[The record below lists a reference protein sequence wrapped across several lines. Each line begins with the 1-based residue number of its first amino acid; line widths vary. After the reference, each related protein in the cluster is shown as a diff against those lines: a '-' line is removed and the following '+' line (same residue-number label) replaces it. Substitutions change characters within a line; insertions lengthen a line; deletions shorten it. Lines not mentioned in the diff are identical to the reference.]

1 MTIFKKILT
10 TALMLICLAV
20 TAFAVIEHLTDYY
33 DKGMEF
39 TVNDTLPNGEGKKAR
54 VILLAGQS
62 NACGCSRDEYLKQN
76 VSEEKY
82 AEYQNGYDNV
92 YINYSVTNYE
102 QSGEFVKCGANQGE
116 PGGYFGP
123 ELGMAEKL
131 NELYPDETFFIV
143 KFAWGG
149 SNLHEQWRSQS
160 SFGKSGELYR
170 NFISFVHTSM
180 DYLISKNY
188 DVNTID
194 RCSENGKCEAGTPF
208 AIKVNDTDVYKFYVI
223 SDDGNA
229 VTLIMNQNL
238 YEEGNIN
245 PNIEWINEADY
256 ATENNK
262 DEVPDT
268 CSYTSCNDEG
278 PITALNALDARTAN
292 WDYITAKDYTY
303 SGLGADGTTKKY
315 TNITRKMRVRMI
327 TSLEVNALKTN
338 NNGTMPTWL
347 YENLYSTGDTNTYG
361 YWTSTARSSTSYHA
375 GHVNTD
381 GYLYSNTVS
390 ASGNES
396 IRTVKEIF
404 I

>member
-1 MTIFKKILT
+1 MKKNKAFTLIELIAVITLLALIVLVTVPVIINTLSNTEQKEYEDFKKLVTNAAELYVERNRNFYPELNEVGGAIDITADILVNEGY
-10 TALMLICLAV
+10 LKNDLENPVDNEHVSNYKIV
-20 TAFAVIEHLTDYY
+20 AF
-33 DKGMEF
+33 
-39 TVNDTLPNGEGKKAR
+39 VND
-54 VILLAGQS
+54 
-62 NACGCSRDEYLKQN
+62 
-76 VSEEKY
+76 EEI
-82 AEYQNGYDNV
+82 
-92 YINYSVTNYE
+92 INYEIYKRN
-102 QSGEFVKCGANQGE
+102 
-116 PGGYFGP
+116 
-123 ELGMAEKL
+123 
-131 NELYPDETFFIV
+131 
-143 KFAWGG
+143 
-149 SNLHEQWRSQS
+149 NLVD
-160 SFGKSGELYR
+160 LA
-170 NFISFVHTSM
+170 T
-180 DYLISKNY
+180 ISKNY

-381 GYLYSNTVS
+381 GYLYSNVVS
-390 ASGNES
+390 DSGNDGVRPV
-396 IRTVKEIF
+396 IEIF
-404 I
+404 R

>member
-188 DVNTID
+188 DVKIEGLCWMQGESDATTERHAKRYERLSKDFVKDIRSRLSDYAASDGIAFIDAYISEHWPQYKLLNESKQGVADSSSMNRVIDTISEGLT
-194 RCSENGKCEAGTPF
+194 CSNEPSDNPDIAHYDSLSEIKLGHLFIEN
-208 AIKVNDTDVYKFYVI
+208 I
-223 SDDGNA
+223 
-229 VTLIMNQNL
+229 
-238 YEEGNIN
+238 
-245 PNIEWINEADY
+245 ADY
-256 ATENNK
+256 
-262 DEVPDT
+262 
-268 CSYTSCNDEG
+268 
-278 PITALNALDARTAN
+278 LN
-292 WDYITAKDYTY
+292 
-303 SGLGADGTTKKY
+303 
-315 TNITRKMRVRMI
+315 
-327 TSLEVNALKTN
+327 
-338 NNGTMPTWL
+338 
-347 YENLYSTGDTNTYG
+347 
-361 YWTSTARSSTSYHA
+361 
-375 GHVNTD
+375 
-381 GYLYSNTVS
+381 
-390 ASGNES
+390 
-396 IRTVKEIF
+396 
-404 I
+404 